1 MKHFQPGWSKAYCFL
16 FKQNVLVHGVGS
28 HPTIKIIWCKLMF
41 WATTCLS
48 PWNVNKNLPHNKSW
62 DKIKQTQYLLAKK
75 RRRFSKCSPLP
86 FVYFFFHVWSHWTK
100 PSYCFLDVECENVAG
115 VLGHSEYWI
124 QYFYYLTQSLVRIP
138 SINSYVFMTVIFY
151 WNIFELLK
159 SLPSLSVL
167 LRNSFVFSSNF
178 KWDPLRIKSTS

>member
-1 MKHFQPGWSKAYCFL
+1 MIQRKCPCSWC
-16 FKQNVLVHGVGS
+16 GVPHS

-75 RRRFSKCSPLP
+75 KAEFSNPSPLP
-86 FVYFFFHVWSHWTK
+86 CVSLFFSFWCLAALNLPMQWFISLSSVRMQPDFWDTLNIGSNILVSDT
-100 PSYCFLDVECENVAG
+100 
-115 VLGHSEYWI
+115 
-124 QYFYYLTQSLVRIP
+124 SLVRIP

>member
-1 MKHFQPGWSKAYCFL
+1 MIQRKCPCSWC
-16 FKQNVLVHGVGS
+16 GVPPS

-75 RRRFSKCSPLP
+75 MWRFCKPSPLP
-86 FVYFFFHVWSHWTK
+86 CCLFLSFILVLAALNWSLSLFMSMSST
-100 PSYCFLDVECENVAG
+100 YENVVW
-115 VLGHSEYWI
+115 VLGQTEYWI
-124 QYFYYLTQSLVRIP
+124 QYFSYLTQSLVRIP